1 MSFAVAAE
9 LDTDSAN
16 STQLSL
22 GAGAALK
29 SSSRLEH
36 YRHFAEKLQIYFPLT
51 INLANL
57 STWLNPAL
65 YCGQQSPLLSSL
77 LWLHSVKPVQLAL
90 HNHGVHNQQG
100 FLTLLPNS
108 IHTTAT
114 LDCMGLSTSH
124 LVCAMCH

>member
-29 SSSRLEH
+29 SSFRLEH

-57 STWLNPAL
+57 YLAKPCPVLWSAKPLADF
-65 YCGQQSPLLSSL
+65 SPMVTLCETSS
-77 LWLHSVKPVQLAL
+77 AC
-90 HNHGVHNQQG
+90 
-100 FLTLLPNS
+100 
-108 IHTTAT
+108 TA
-114 LDCMGLSTSH
+114 
-124 LVCAMCH
+124 